1 MKRKYELKRR
11 AERQAE
17 TRRRIVAAAVE
28 LHTEVGPAETS
39 ISSIARRAGVQRHT
53 VYAHFPDE
61 ETLFRACSQHWQEKH
76 PLPDVSG
83 LELRD
88 ALTTL
93 YGWYEETEQAVVLLA
108 RDAHLYPEIWAARE
122 TRLAR
127 VADELAAPIG
137 RRRVMRAAVGHAVAF
152 DTWRSLVRTEGLST
166 REATDAM
173 VAFVKSV

>member
-1 MKRKYELKRR
+1 MKRKYELKQR

-17 TRRRIVAAAVE
+17 TRRRIVAAAVD
-28 LHTEVGPAETS
+28 LHTEIGPAETS

-61 ETLFRACSQHWQEKH
+61 ETLFRACSQHWREQH

-83 LELRD
+83 LDLHG
-88 ALTTL
+88 ALMTL
-93 YGWYEETEQAVVLLA
+93 YRWYEQTEQAVLLFA
-108 RDAHLYPEIWAARE
+108 RDAHLYPEIWAERE

-137 RRRVMRAAVGHAVAF
+137 RRRFLRAAVGHAVAF
-152 DTWRSLVRTEGLST
+152 DTWRSLVRTQGLTT
-166 REATDAM
+166 RQATDAM
-173 VAFVKSV
+173 VAFVNSV

>member
-1 MKRKYELKRR
+1 MKRKYALKQR

-17 TRRRIVAAAVE
+17 TRRRIVAAAVD

-61 ETLFRACSQHWQEKH
+61 ETLFRACSQHWREQH

-83 LELRD
+83 LDLRG
-88 ALTTL
+88 ALTRL
-93 YGWYEETEQAVVLLA
+93 YGWYEETEQAVALLA

-122 TRLAR
+122 RRLAEI
-127 VADELAAPIG
+127 ADALVRPFG
-137 RRRVMRAAVGHAVAF
+137 RRRIVRVAVGHAIAF
-152 DTWRSLVRTEGLST
+152 ETWRSLVRREGLT
-166 REATDAM
+166 NREAADAM
-173 VAFVKSV
+173 VAFVGTV